1 MTYLNL
7 FKICLFLCLF
17 NQLLLAHFVS
27 YIDDYYFLIAKYF
40 EGVGDRSSYCNI
52 FSYSRG
58 AEDGCENKIFFFS
71 HTCQIT
77 VKI

>member
-1 MTYLNL
+1 MNSCV
-7 FKICLFLCLF
+7 CLFPFWLWGWGLF
-17 NQLLLAHFVS
+17 VLTPDP

-58 AEDGCENKIFFFS
+58 AEDGCENKIFFFC

-77 VKI
+77 VKT